1 MRDLVLPSVT
11 LHTPRLLLRPFA
23 PADAADVP
31 AVWQDARFIDSA
43 PLGYAYAGA
52 DFDTALA
59 WCGSGIEERRRT
71 GKGIG
76 FAVVPRDGGRLVG
89 HVSLFGADWTAMTAE
104 MHYWTAP
111 WARGRGV
118 AAEAAA
124 AVARWALTEQ
134 GFARIALQAAPGN
147 TASRHVAQRAG
158 FQAEGVLRNVAVS
171 RSGRHDLVMYS
182 MIPSDL
188 ERPPAA
194 S

>member
-1 MRDLVLPSVT
+1 MLPSVT
-11 LHTPRLLLRPFA
+11 LTTRRFLLRPFV
-23 PADAADVP
+23 PADAADVHE
-31 AVWQDARFIDSA
+31 AWHDQRFIDSA
-43 PLGYAYAGA
+43 PIGYAYAGA
-52 DFDTALA
+52 AFDVALG
-59 WCGSGIEERRRT
+59 WCASGIEERRRA

-76 FAVVPRDGGRLVG
+76 FAVAPREGGRLAG
-89 HVSLFGADWTAMTAE
+89 HVSLFSAEWTAMTAE
-104 MHYWTAP
+104 MHYWTSP

-134 GFARIALQAAPGN
+134 GFARIALQAAPAN
-147 TASRHVAQRAG
+147 AASRHVAERAG

-188 ERPPAA
+188 
-194 S
+194 